1 MSGEL
6 EQPQAGPSRAGLN
19 LPNPERNQTGVPG
32 EVIRRARTQGPTSW
46 IQKVLEQITDSPLQS
61 VTPSEVVPVA
71 VLAVQRYLLEDE
83 PRDRIPKP
91 PFYCYDVTISDG
103 VYQEKCY
110 LDPSL
115 NFLVYKNILKVGI
128 EMKIF
133 RVSCLYNEKRL
144 GQGILCIDNVHC
156 GGTLDTISVETPF
169 RNSAHEEIPER
180 PLRGGK
186 SHYLALWNNEDP
198 YGDIWL
204 TNKQP
209 EEHNFNNTRIIS
221 LSHLEM
227 TWNNRKNFP
236 ALLVRILHKSRL
248 RYYGKPDKKMI
259 EPYQTFLEVADSS
272 GTVSVIMWNALCPE
286 WYKSLRVGLVLLLQD
301 YSVKKS
307 YPFRLHPL
315 PVDPQIKLISTME
328 VCLNLRDPPNNIIII
343 PERQVKPEWR
353 LPKLNHRFVTRSELD
368 NMAEKQICDVIG
380 ILVFVGRV
388 QRSKK
393 KENREDF
400 WSYRW
405 IHIADGTSQHPF
417 IVELFSTSQPEIFE
431 NICPMTYFMCTQLKV
446 VRNNTQ
452 VPKLLYLTTTNES
465 RVIITGHRGQLCAN
479 DSKVKNLI
487 RWIKTKTD
495 SGEKK
500 NAVIGGYYP
509 FPPVPETFSKYRNSV
524 KVESLLTAIS
534 EVRKEIEDLQYR
546 EQKRIAIQ
554 GIITVIKYI
563 PHSSATENAS
573 ASETFQNANRPST
586 SQAAGRESQSQER
599 DDKQHQEDGPVSPQ
613 CCQTTYTSLSPTKKK
628 RIVQGPYDK
637 LVPVPQPDFS
647 SQTKGNKSG
656 IPSIFQRRESV
667 STSMQGKARKTIS
680 HGWESQLWREKKFGL
695 VDHLHY
701 SSVYPES
708 IPRKFTVEHKSFLIQ
723 QYNSQPAKYIPP
735 EERPPKLNDFKSARS
750 LGHFEVTILGLNH
763 EIAIDVAFLPMYC
776 PEDIRAS
783 EIDTLLTCMNYS
795 CVYPQEVNGN
805 ERVPGPRAIAG
816 DIIKAVTELD
826 RTHVVCIL
834 DICNLGNNKVEVCLH
849 KIYSPDNI
857 Y

>member
-6 EQPQAGPSRAGLN
+6 DQPQAGPSHAGLDRR
-19 LPNPERNQTGVPG
+19 NPERNRAAVPG
-32 EVIRRARTQGPTSW
+32 GVIRRASAQGPMSW
-46 IQKVLEQITDSPLQS
+46 IQKVLEQIMDSPLQW

-83 PRDRIPKP
+83 PRDTIPKP
-91 PFYCYDVTISDG
+91 PLYCYDVTISDG

-133 RVSCLYNEKRL
+133 RVSCLYNERRL
-144 GQGILCIDNVHC
+144 GQGILCMDNVHC
-156 GGTLDTISVETPF
+156 GETLETISLETPF

-209 EEHNFNNTRIIS
+209 EEHNFNNTKIIS

-227 TWNNRKNFP
+227 TWNNRRNFP

-248 RYYGKPDKKMI
+248 RYYGKPDKNMI

-286 WYKSLRVGLVLLLQD
+286 WYKSLQVGLVLLLQD

-307 YPFRLHPL
+307 YPLRLRPL

-328 VCLNLRDPPNNIIII
+328 VCLNLRDPPTNIIII

-353 LPKLNHRFVTRSELD
+353 LPKLNHRFITRSELD
-368 NMAEKQICDVIG
+368 DMPEKQICDIIG

-393 KENREDF
+393 KENCEDF
-400 WSYRW
+400 WSHRW
-405 IHIADGTSQHPF
+405 IHIADGTSEQPF
-417 IVELFSTSQPEIFE
+417 VVELFSTSQPEIFE

-446 VRNNTQ
+446 VRNDTQ

-465 RVIITGHRGQLCAN
+465 HVFITGHRSQLCAI
-479 DSKVKNLI
+479 DIKNC
-487 RWIKTKTD
+487 
-495 SGEKK
+495 
-500 NAVIGGYYP
+500 
-509 FPPVPETFSKYRNSV
+509 
-524 KVESLLTAIS
+524 
-534 EVRKEIEDLQYR
+534 
-546 EQKRIAIQ
+546 
-554 GIITVIKYI
+554 
-563 PHSSATENAS
+563 
-573 ASETFQNANRPST
+573 NRPST
-586 SQAAGRESQSQER
+586 FQTAERESQSQEI
-599 DDKQHQEDGPVSPQ
+599 DGKQHQENGPVNSQ
-613 CCQTTYTSLSPTKKK
+613 CSQTTYTSLSPTKKK
-628 RIVQGPYDK
+628 RIVQGQYTK
-637 LVPVPQPDFS
+637 LIPLPQPETS
-647 SQTKGNKSG
+647 AQTKGNKPDM
-656 IPSIFQRRESV
+656 PSIFQRPESTR
-667 STSMQGKARKTIS
+667 TSMHGKARKTIS
-680 HGWESQLWREKKFGL
+680 HRWESQLWREKKFGL
-695 VDHLHY
+695 VEHLHY

-708 IPRKFTVEHKSFLIQ
+708 IPRKFTLEHKDFLIQ

-735 EERPPKLNDFKSARS
+735 KERPPKLNDFKSARS

-776 PEDIRAS
+776 PEDIRTS
-783 EIDTLLTCMNYS
+783 QIDTLLTCMNYT
-795 CVYPQEVNGN
+795 CVYPQEGSGN
-805 ERVPGPRAIAG
+805 ERMPGPRAIAG

-826 RTHVVCIL
+826 RMHVVCIL
-834 DICNLGNNKVEVCLH
+834 DVCNLGNNKVEVYLH